1 MAAPNTF
8 KVGII
13 YFNEEFGK
21 HLENRLNSQEPFLN
35 TKSELVELKAEH
47 VAIHEIGLDFEPSYQ
62 MLIDRASHYF
72 KHSMGV
78 LMMSSYKGVRVVNN
92 PMSFHYFIA
101 NKDLGF
107 YVAHQLG
114 VNVPPTY
121 VLPPKKTKY
130 LKTAEDFR
138 HHRVFDWQKMVDDV
152 GFPCILKPAEGRAAF
167 HVSKARNINE
177 LWQQYD
183 GSEERIMTLQEMVP
197 SNDDWQ
203 IRCICV
209 GRSII
214 PIKYIFREND
224 ASEYIFEEGFLSLEQ
239 GEKVVNMARVINRAF
254 GYEMNSVEFI
264 LDKDGEPWAIDFNNP
279 VPDAR
284 REKLGDVFYNDYAE
298 AFVRLARETAMEGET
313 APYLP
318 HLNDYA
324 EIARRD
330 IPSEERFEEAFNLAN
345 SYYEKFDQVS

>member
-1 MAAPNTF
+1 MAAPKPFN
-8 KVGII
+8 VGLI

-21 HLENRLNSQEPFLN
+21 HLEERLNAQEAFENLN
-35 TKSELVELKAEH
+35 GELVKLNAEH
-47 VAIHEIGLDFEPSYQ
+47 VAIHEIGLDFDSKYE
-62 MLIDRASHYF
+62 MLVDRASHYF

-78 LMMSSYKGVRVVNN
+78 FMMYAFKGVRVVNN

-107 YVAHQLG
+107 FVAHQLG

-130 LKTAEDFR
+130 LQTPEDFK
-138 HHRVFDWQKMVDDV
+138 HHKVFDWHVMTKEV

-167 HVSKARNINE
+167 HVSKAEHIDE
-177 LWQQYD
+177 LWHQYD
-183 GSEERIMTLQEMVP
+183 MSGERIMTLQKMVP
-197 SNDDWQ
+197 TKHDWQ

-209 GRSII
+209 GRTII
-214 PIKYIFREND
+214 PIKYIFRDLD
-224 ASEYIFEEGFLSLEQ
+224 ASEYIYEEGFLTEEQ
-239 GEKVVNMARVINRAF
+239 GNKVVNMARVINRAF

-264 LDKDGEPWAIDFNNP
+264 LDEEGEPWAIDFNNP

-284 REKLGDVFYNDYAE
+284 REKLGDVFYNDYAD
-298 AFVRLARETAMEGET
+298 AFVRLARETAMKSQP

-318 HLNDYA
+318 CLNEYA
-324 EIARRD
+324 EIARKD
-330 IPSEERFEEAFNLAN
+330 ISREERFKEALALAN
-345 SYYEKFDQVS
+345 EYYEEFDK